1 MNRLVVTGLLG
12 SASAAVC
19 CFTPLLAGVL
29 GIVGLGWITG
39 YLDYVL
45 IPALVGFLSL
55 TFYGLFRQNRS
66 RERRGRHEAGC

>member
-19 CFTPLLAGVL
+19 CFTPLFAGVL
-29 GIVGLGWITG
+29 GIVGLGWIVG

-45 IPALVGFLSL
+45 IPALTGFIGLM
-55 TFYGLFRQNRS
+55 FYGLLKKNRS
-66 RERRGRHEAGC
+66 RETEGKI